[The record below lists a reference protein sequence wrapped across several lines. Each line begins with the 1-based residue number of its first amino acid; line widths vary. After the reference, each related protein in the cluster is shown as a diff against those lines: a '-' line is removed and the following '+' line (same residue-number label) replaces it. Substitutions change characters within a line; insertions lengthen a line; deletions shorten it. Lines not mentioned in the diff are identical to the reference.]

1 MARRLL
7 AAIAAA
13 IALSVAPAAALPQP
27 DAFTL
32 RNGMQ
37 VVVIEDR
44 RAPVVTHMVWYRVGA
59 ADEPRGASG
68 IAHYFEH
75 LMFKG
80 TRAVPSGEFSRI
92 VARNGGEDNAFTSW
106 DYTAYFQRI
115 AADRLDLVMR
125 MEADRMR
132 NLRLSADVIAAERDV
147 IVEERRQRTDNNPGA
162 VLNERMRAMLYPHHP
177 YGTPVIGW
185 LHEIEALDLAQAEAF
200 YRTWYAPNNAI
211 LVVAGDV
218 DAATVRAL
226 AERTYGRVRPTRN
239 LPPRAWTRDPPDV
252 GPMRVSHAD
261 PKVRQPSLS
270 RLYRSLSYSTDTGR
284 QAHALDVAV
293 EILGGSETSRLYR
306 AWWRRKAS
314 PSAQGPRRIRRGS
327 AAGWFRSTPRRPQDA
342 PSLRWRPRSTKRCV
356 PSCATGRARL
366 NWRARKPRSPPRRS
380 TPRTARRL
388 WRGFSAHLWRKEKAL
403 KMSCAGRTTSW
414 PSRRTTSSPP
424 RAPRSMRTARSQAC
438 CCRRRRRHERCA
450 ARLPRD
456 CNSAVHGGGVDS
468 EHGQRPRTERRWACG
483 GSRSGG
489 RARSVSRRDRGVA
502 RLGFH
507 RADDRVARLVARRR
521 RL

>member
-1 MARRLL
+1 MRIVARRFI

-13 IALSVAPAAALPQP
+13 FVLHAAPVAALPQP
-27 DAFTL
+27 ETFTL

-80 TRAVPSGEFSRI
+80 TRAVASGEFSRT
-92 VARNGGEDNAFTSW
+92 VARNGGQDNAFTSW

-115 AADRLDLVMR
+115 AADRLELVMR

-132 NLRLSADVIAAERDV
+132 NLRLTAELIAAERDV

-185 LHEIEALDLAQAEAF
+185 LHEIEALDLAAAEAF

-218 DAATVRAL
+218 DAAAVRAL
-226 AERTYGRVRPTRN
+226 AERTYGRVRPTRD
-239 LPPRAWTRDPPDV
+239 LPQRTWTRDPPDV

-270 RLYRSLSYSTDTGR
+270 RLYRSLSYATDTGR
-284 QAHALDVAV
+284 QAHALDVAM

-306 AWWRRKAS
+306 ALVETQGIAV
-314 PSAQGPRRIRRGS
+314 SAG
-327 AAGWFRSTPRRPQDA
+327 AAADTAGLGGGVVSLYATPA
-342 PSLRWRPRSTKRCV
+342 
-356 PSCATGRARL
+356 
-366 NWRARKPRSPPRRS
+366 
-380 TPRTARRL
+380 
-388 WRGFSAHLWRKEKAL
+388 
-403 KMSCAGRTTSW
+403 AGRTLADVEAALDAEV
-414 PSRRTTSSPP
+414 
-424 RAPRSMRTARSQAC
+424 RAFLRDGPTDSELARAKASLAAAAIYAQDSQETLA
-438 CCRRRRRHERCA
+438 RIFGASLAQGESIDDVVHWQDDIMAVTRDDVVAA
-450 ARLPRD
+450 ARDALND
-456 CNSAVHGGGVDS
+456 
-468 EHGQRPRTERRWACG
+468 
-483 GSRSGG
+483 SRSVTGLLLPQE
-489 RARSVSRRDRGVA
+489 AA
-502 RLGFH
+502 P
-507 RADDRVARLVARRR
+507 
-521 RL
+521 